1 MMRDPKKSPIRD
13 GRFGVEQLV
22 ALSSDEKSLRRGRRA
37 APRTEVCR
45 PCLFWTEDTPEEK
58 NQGVLLDLSPYGMR
72 LRTIEPRPTGT
83 VLYVQMM
90 RDEDFQVP
98 LSAPIR
104 AEVAYQG
111 NHYEGFVDH
120 GLRRLIGQVK
130 KPQEFRP
137 ANARTSRTA
146 TPRRSPQPE
155 KEPTGL
161 ARRPRRLERNRG

>member
-1 MMRDPKKSPIRD
+1 MRDPKKSPVHD
-13 GRFGVEQLV
+13 GRYGSEQLV

-45 PCLFWTEDTPEEK
+45 PCLFWLEENPEEK
-58 NQGVLLDLSPYGMR
+58 KQGVLLDLSPYGMR
-72 LRTIEPRPTGT
+72 LRSLELHQPGT
-83 VLYVQMM
+83 VLCVQMM

-104 AEVAYQG
+104 AEVAHRG
-111 NHYEGFVDH
+111 NKYEGFVDH

-137 ANARTSRTA
+137 VSAVAPRA
-146 TPRRSPQPE
+146 VAARRSTRPE

-161 ARRPRRLERNRG
+161 ARGPRRLERDRG